1 MISALNLQQLK
12 KNQQVLKRLSAAQK
26 NQVLQKLAQFI
37 KEHSAQLLLANQ
49 KDVQAFQK
57 SEAFSA
63 ALLDRLTLNEKR
75 IEAMITGLTHVADL
89 AEVVGVTV
97 QKKTLANGLI
107 LNQVTD
113 PFGVILFIFE
123 ARPNV
128 ITEAFSLAWKSS
140 NVILMKAGKEAKHSA
155 EFLFSLIRK
164 ALTGAGLQEDFFVG
178 FSDLSREQTDW
189 LMLQNREIDLLIPRG
204 GEKLIEHVKKHSKIP
219 VIQNDRGLCH
229 LYIEADADLAMALA
243 ILENAKMQRPGVC
256 NSLETLLVHQSLASQ
271 FLPKAFSQLSESM
284 SKIRSKSGSPSTSDS
299 EFTWYACTESRKWL
313 PKDPSVQA
321 AQKDSFDQEYLDFK
335 INCKVVQNLDEAIA
349 HINAHGSKHS
359 ESIITKSTEHA
370 KRFQSEV
377 DAAVVY
383 WNASTRFTDGME
395 FGLGGEIGIS
405 TQKLHVRGPVG
416 LQALTTLKWV
426 VDGTGQVR

>member
-1 MISALNLQQLK
+1 MIASLDLQQLK
-12 KNQQVLKRLSAAQK
+12 KNQQALKRLSPSIK
-26 NQVLQKLAQFI
+26 SQVLQGLADLL
-37 KEHSAQLLLANQ
+37 KEHQEELLLANQ
-49 KDVQAFQK
+49 KDLNAFQD
-57 SEAFSA
+57 SAAFSS
-63 ALLDRLTLNEKR
+63 ALLDRLTLNKKR
-75 IEAMITGLTHVADL
+75 IEAMIAGLTHVANL

-97 QKKTLANGLI
+97 QEKNLTNGLV
-107 LNQVTD
+107 LKQVTD
-113 PFGVILFIFE
+113 PFGVILFVFE

-128 ITEAFSLAWKSS
+128 ITEAFSLAWKTS

-164 ALTGAGLQEDFFVG
+164 ALSAEGLSDDFFKG

-204 GEKLIEHVKKHSKIP
+204 GEKLIDHVKKHSKIP
-219 VIQNDRGLCH
+219 VVQNDRGLCH
-229 LYIEADADLAMALA
+229 LYIEADANEDMALA
-243 ILENAKMQRPGVC
+243 ILENAKTQRPGVC
-256 NSLETLLVHQSLASQ
+256 NSVETLLVHQTQAAQ
-271 FLPKAFSQLSESM
+271 FLPKAFSKL
-284 SKIRSKSGSPSTSDS
+284 SKSKV
-299 EFTWYACTESRKWL
+299 TWYACSESRKWL
-313 PKDPSVQA
+313 PKDPSVQS

-335 INCKVVQNLDEAIA
+335 LNCKVVQNLDEALQ
-349 HINAHGSKHS
+349 HIQKHGSKHS
-359 ESIITKSTEHA
+359 ESIVTSSTDLA

-416 LQALTTLKWV
+416 LQGLTTLKWV